1 LIKHRLAEL
10 VAEAV
15 AAAQAA
21 GTLPAVTLPP
31 STIEHPQNT
40 QHGDYA
46 ANLPMKL
53 ARAMGRNPLE
63 IAADI
68 VAAIPK
74 SPEIDTIEVAKPGF
88 INFKLNRDWLKSQVD
103 AITTADGEF
112 GNVDSGQGQSVQI
125 EFVSVNPTGPL
136 HVGHARGAVLGSGLA
151 NLLAA
156 AGYRVQKEYYV
167 NDAGNQIDLFRR
179 SLQARYLEALGRDAD
194 MPEDGYHGDY
204 LVALGREFAKE
215 LGARYADVD
224 AAVALKEL
232 GDLGLERMVAEIR
245 ADLSLI
251 GVDFDLWFRE
261 HDLFTSGEYDT
272 TLKLLRDG
280 GYIADKEGATWF
292 TSTALGEEK
301 DNVVVRGDGTPTYF
315 ASDIAYHRN
324 KLVTRGFDRVINIW
338 GADHHGH
345 VSRMKAV
352 LTALGL
358 DPARLSVIVCQ
369 MVTLRRGSEV
379 VRISKRSGDII
390 TLKELVEEVG
400 ADACRYFFLAR
411 SADSQM
417 DFDLE
422 LAKKE
427 SPENPVYYVQYA
439 HARISSIRRLAEE
452 RGVAAAAGDVNLLEH
467 EAELDLIRRM
477 LILPEVVELASQTLQ
492 PHHIAYYAQD
502 LATAFHHF
510 YDNCRVVTDDAAL
523 SRARLKLVVASQ
535 TVLRRCLG
543 LMGMAAPEKM

>member
-1 LIKHRLAEL
+1 MIKHRLAQL

-31 STIEHPQNT
+31 STIEHPQNAE
-40 QHGDYA
+40 HGDYA

-53 ARAMGRNPLE
+53 ARAMGRSPLE

-68 VAAIPK
+68 VAAIPP

-88 INFKLNRDWLKSQVD
+88 INFKLNRDWIKAQVD
-103 AITTADGEF
+103 AVLAAGDSY

-156 AGYRVQKEYYV
+156 AGYQVQKEYYV

-179 SLQARYLEALGRDAD
+179 SLYARYLQALGRDAE
-194 MPEDGYHGDY
+194 MPEDGYQGDY
-204 LVALGREFAKE
+204 LVAAGQDFAKE
-215 LGARYADVD
+215 IGDRYAD
-224 AAVALKEL
+224 AEATVALKEL
-232 GDLGLERMVAEIR
+232 GDLGLERMVAEIG

-261 HDLFTSGEYDT
+261 HDLFVSGEYDT
-272 TLKLLRDG
+272 TMKLLRDG

-324 KLVTRGFDRVINIW
+324 KLVTRAFDRVINIW

-358 DPARLSVIVCQ
+358 DPARLTVIVCQ
-369 MVTLRRGSEV
+369 MVTLRRGTEV

-390 TLKELVEEVG
+390 TLKELVDEVG

-452 RGVAAAAGDVNLLEH
+452 KGVDFTAGDVSLLGD
-467 EAELDLIRRM
+467 EAEIGLIRQM
-477 LILPEVVELASQTLQ
+477 LMLPEVIDLASQTLQ

-510 YDNCRVVTDDAAL
+510 YDNCRVVTDDIAL

-535 TVLRRCLG
+535 TVLRRSLS

>member
-1 LIKHRLAEL
+1 MIKHRLAQL

-21 GTLPAVTLPP
+21 GRLPTVTLPP
-31 STIEHPQNT
+31 STIEHPPNT
-40 QHGDYA
+40 EQGDYA

-53 ARAMGRNPLE
+53 ARAMGRSPLE

-68 VAAIPK
+68 VAVIPP

-103 AITTADGEF
+103 AVLAAGAAY

-151 NLLAA
+151 NLLSA
-156 AGYRVQKEYYV
+156 AGYVVQKEYYV

-179 SLQARYLEALGRDAD
+179 SLYARYLQALGRDAE

-204 LVALGREFAKE
+204 LVAAGQDFAREI
-215 LGARYADVD
+215 GDRYADVE

-232 GDLGLERMVAEIR
+232 GDLGLERMVAEIG

-261 HDLFTSGEYDT
+261 HDLFASGEYDT
-272 TLKLLRDG
+272 TMKLLSDG

-301 DNVVVRGDGTPTYF
+301 DNVVMRGDGTPTYF

-358 DPARLSVIVCQ
+358 DPVRLTVIVCQ

-452 RGVAAAAGDVNLLEH
+452 KGVDYRAGDVSLLGDA
-467 EAELDLIRRM
+467 AEIDLIRRM
-477 LILPEVVELASQTLQ
+477 LMLPEVIDLASQTLQ

-510 YDNCRVVTDDAAL
+510 YDNCRVVTDDVAL

-535 TVLRRCLG
+535 TVLKRCLG

>member
-1 LIKHRLAEL
+1 MIKYRLAEMVAAA
-10 VAEAV
+10 VAE
-15 AAAQAA
+15 AQAA
-21 GTLPAVTLPP
+21 GKLPAVALPEG
-31 STIEHPQNT
+31 SIEHPPHLEQ
-40 QHGDYA
+40 GDYA

-53 ARAMGRNPLE
+53 ARVAGRNPLE
-63 IAADI
+63 IARDIADRI
-68 VAAIPK
+68 RP
-74 SPEIDTIEVAKPGF
+74 SPEVESIAVDGPGF
-88 INFKLNRDWLKSQVD
+88 INFRLKEEWLKQQTD
-103 AITTADGEF
+103 AILEAGESY
-112 GNVDSGQGQSVQI
+112 GNVDVGRGLNVQI

-167 NDAGNQIDLFRR
+167 NDAGNQIDLFRA
-179 SLQARYLEALGRDAD
+179 SLLARYLEALGREAAV
-194 MPEDGYHGDY
+194 PEDGYHGDY
-204 LVALGREFAKE
+204 LIE
-215 LGARYADVD
+215 LGKSVAAEAGERYAGLSQ
-224 AAVALKEL
+224 AEASGQL
-232 GDLGLERMVAEIR
+232 GDLGLERMVAEIG
-245 ADLSLI
+245 ADLELI
-251 GVDFDLWFRE
+251 GVTFDAWFRE
-261 HDLFTSGEYDT
+261 RELYRSGEYDHVMAK
-272 TLKLLRDG
+272 LKDS
-280 GYIADKEGATWF
+280 GYLADREGATWF
-292 TSTALGEEK
+292 TSTALGEDK

-315 ASDIAYHRN
+315 ASDIAYHHN

-358 DPARLSVIVCQ
+358 DPERLTVLVCQ
-369 MVTLRRGSEV
+369 MVTLRRGAEL
-379 VRISKRSGDII
+379 VRVSKRSGDII
-390 TLKELVEEVG
+390 TLRELVEEVG
-400 ADACRYFFLAR
+400 PDACRYFFLAR

-452 RGVAAAAGDVNLLEH
+452 KSVDFENGDVGLLGH
-467 EAELDLIRRM
+467 PAELALIRRM
-477 LILPEVVELASQTLQ
+477 LVLPEVVALAAQTLE
-492 PHHIAYYAQD
+492 PHHVAYYAQE

-510 YDNCRVVTDDAAL
+510 YDNCRVVGDDAAL

-535 TVLRRCLG
+535 TVLRRCLS
-543 LMGMAAPEKM
+543 LMGMAAPEQM

>member
-1 LIKHRLAEL
+1 LIKHRLAQL

-31 STIEHPQNT
+31 STIEHPQNAE
-40 QHGDYA
+40 HGDYA

-53 ARAMGRNPLE
+53 ARAMGRSPLE

-68 VAAIPK
+68 VAAIPP

-88 INFKLNRDWLKSQVD
+88 INFKLNRDWIKAQVD
-103 AITTADGEF
+103 AVLAAGDSY

-156 AGYRVQKEYYV
+156 AGYQVQKEYYV

-179 SLQARYLEALGRDAD
+179 SLYARYLQALGRDAE
-194 MPEDGYHGDY
+194 MPEDGYQGDY
-204 LVALGREFAKE
+204 LVAAGQDFAKE
-215 LGARYADVD
+215 IGDRYAD
-224 AAVALKEL
+224 AEATVALKEL
-232 GDLGLERMVAEIR
+232 GDLGLERMVAEIG

-261 HDLFTSGEYDT
+261 HDLFVSGEYDT
-272 TLKLLRDG
+272 TMKLLRDG

-324 KLVTRGFDRVINIW
+324 KLVTRAFDRVINIW

-358 DPARLSVIVCQ
+358 DPARLTVIVCQ
-369 MVTLRRGSEV
+369 MVTLRRGTEV

-390 TLKELVEEVG
+390 TLKELVDEVG

-452 RGVAAAAGDVNLLEH
+452 KGVDFTAGDVSLLGD
-467 EAELDLIRRM
+467 EAEIGLIRQM
-477 LILPEVVELASQTLQ
+477 LMLPEVIDLASQTLQ

-510 YDNCRVVTDDAAL
+510 YDNCRVVTDDIAL

-535 TVLRRCLG
+535 TVLRRSLS